1 MFKFKKLFFIP
12 ALFALLA
19 VAALPA
25 SPAFALTTRNVRFA
39 TVDKVTVVA
48 AQPASFRLRGTYT
61 CDKPQIVSSV
71 YGKVI
76 NIDVWD
82 VKIVGGGNKCD
93 TKQSFNRVVYVG
105 VLVPG
110 KYTVY
115 INQTNPGLAAKK
127 FTFIAP
133 LILTPTP
140 EVHTQQ

>member
-1 MFKFKKLFFIP
+1 MFKIKKLFLAITMV
-12 ALFALLA
+12 ALV

-25 SPAFALTTRNVRFA
+25 TSAFALTTRIVRFA
-39 TVDKVTVVA
+39 TVDKITTVT

-61 CDKPQIVSSV
+61 CDKVQIVSSV
-71 YGKVI
+71 YGKII
-76 NIDVWD
+76 NIDVND
-82 VKIVGGGNKCD
+82 VKIVGGGNKCN

-115 INQTNPGLAAKK
+115 INQISPGHAAKK

-140 EVHTQQ
+140 EVVHQ